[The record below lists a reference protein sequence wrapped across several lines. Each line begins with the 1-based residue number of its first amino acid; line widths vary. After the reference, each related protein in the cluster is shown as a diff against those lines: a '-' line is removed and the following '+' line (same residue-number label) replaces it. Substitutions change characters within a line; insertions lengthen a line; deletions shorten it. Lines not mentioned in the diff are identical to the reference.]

1 MKYLSYFLI
10 FAVLISV
17 GCRKGARKDNRPVAN
32 REQALE
38 GVTAFSLSGISRVEF
53 IKSDANK
60 IQLTGLD
67 NEVAAFEIK
76 TTGTLL
82 TVSKNDFDSSN
93 NKVTLYVYT
102 NHVSSIELVSDGVV
116 LIGDVLN
123 SAQSRFNASSVANLD
138 VLMNVNTIQFTAT
151 SISNLVL
158 SGHIQNGSLTISSV
172 SSLNTLN
179 LINDNA
185 TVTTSSI
192 ASHTP

>member
-1 MKYLSYFLI
+1 MRYLSYFLI
-10 FAVLISV
+10 FALLISV
-17 GCRKGARKDNRPVAN
+17 GCRKSHRKDNRPIAN
-32 REQALE
+32 REQTLG
-38 GVTAFSLSGISRVEF
+38 GVTSFSLCGISRVEF
-53 IKSDANK
+53 IKSTSNK
-60 IQLTGLD
+60 IQMTGLD
-67 NEVAAFEIK
+67 DELAAFEIK

-82 TVSKNDFDSSN
+82 TVTKHDFDSSN

-102 NHVSSIELVSDGVV
+102 DNVASIELTSDGVV

-123 SAQSRFNASSVANLD
+123 SAESTIKASSVSELNA
-138 VLMNVNTIQFTAT
+138 LMNVNTIQFTAT
-151 SISNLVL
+151 SISSLVL
-158 SGHIQNGSLTISSV
+158 SGHVQKGALTISSV